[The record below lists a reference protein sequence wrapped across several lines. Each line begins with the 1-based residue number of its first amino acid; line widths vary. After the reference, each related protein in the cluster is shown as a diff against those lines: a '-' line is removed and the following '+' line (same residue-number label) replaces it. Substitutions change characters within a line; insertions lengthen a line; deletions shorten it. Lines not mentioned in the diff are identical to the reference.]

1 MLYFW
6 DLHFQIFWSKI
17 ADRKAN
23 KAPEG
28 SGAFKIL
35 EICGV
40 EIDMVKLTVRIKAG
54 DLYDYMLR
62 HSYNS
67 PAGIL
72 GSAFGAVLIIFAF
85 VSRYWAI
92 LVLGALMLLYL
103 PWTLFI
109 RSRKQ
114 ILSNP
119 SFQEPLQYT
128 LDDMGLTIS
137 QGEEEARMEWGDMYK
152 AVSTG
157 RSIILYTSRVNA
169 TIFPKRELGDQK
181 AAVIEMISTH
191 MPPARVKIRS

>member
-1 MLYFW
+1 ML
-6 DLHFQIFWSKI
+6 L
-17 ADRKAN
+17 
-23 KAPEG
+23 
-28 SGAFKIL
+28 KIL
-35 EICGV
+35 KIFSLEIGM
-40 EIDMVKLTVRIKAG
+40 IKLTVKIEAG

-72 GSAFGAVLIIFAF
+72 GSAFGAVLIIFALASQHW
-85 VSRYWAI
+85 VV

-119 SFQEPLQYT
+119 SFQEPLQYV
-128 LDDMGLTIS
+128 LDQTGLTIS
-137 QGEEEARMEWGDMYK
+137 QGEEEAGMAWEDMYK
-152 AVSTG
+152 AVSTS

-191 MPPARVKIRS
+191 MPPGKVKIRS